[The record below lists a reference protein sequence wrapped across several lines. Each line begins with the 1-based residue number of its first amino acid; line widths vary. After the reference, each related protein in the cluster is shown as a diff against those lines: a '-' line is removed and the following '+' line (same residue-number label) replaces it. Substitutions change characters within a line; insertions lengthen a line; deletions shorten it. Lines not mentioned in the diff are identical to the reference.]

1 MCFLTVKL
9 RRKSKRREEAQE
21 LERLCVGPGTEL
33 DWVETVVPSFLGMER
48 SLQLCLVRVAEGF
61 PLFSNRVGQS
71 WGSTTSFLH
80 LLGRGANQCVAS

>member
-1 MCFLTVKL
+1 MKL
-9 RRKSKRREEAQE
+9 RTKPKRREEAQE

-48 SLQLCLVRVAEGF
+48 SLQLCLVRVTEGF

-71 WGSTTSFLH
+71 
-80 LLGRGANQCVAS
+80 